1 MGKEHSAEEKR
12 PAKVPENMPGNEV
25 MTVGAGC
32 FWCIDSI
39 FRHMDGVNAC
49 VVGYAGGNT
58 INPTYEEICTGRS
71 NHAEVVKVWFDPTK
85 ITYDRLLEI
94 FFKVHNPTTLNR

>member
-1 MGKEHSAEEKR
+1 MWAHIA
-12 PAKVPENMPGNEV
+12 
-25 MTVGAGC
+25 TVGAGC
-32 FWCIDSI
+32 FWCIDSV

-58 INPTYEEICTGRS
+58 IKPTYEEICTGRS

-94 FFKVHNPTTLNR
+94 FFKVSEKILPQTKKFTN